1 MEMISSNT
9 TSVDLIKN
17 HITHPITM
25 FDVGCSGGV
34 DQGWHV
40 FEDKLIVYG
49 FDPVVDEIKR
59 LNQEKKSEHHHYIE
73 AFVVGDNTKTSP
85 IVDFWPRLAKLISEE
100 ILVKKKNILSSF
112 KKTLEANF
120 WNKLEM
126 TETKIYLPDFIKKNK
141 LKPNF
146 IKIDVDG
153 PDFDILASIEKTLQ
167 KPEVLG
173 VCIEVNYNGGHTDE
187 VNTFHNVDRFLRKT
201 GFQLFD
207 FTKRKYSL
215 AALPAPYIITIPA
228 QSSHGRP
235 LQGDAIYFK
244 DLIEMEKLGKIEV
257 TTDVILKQ
265 ASLFSF
271 FDQKDSCA
279 ELLLHF
285 KDLLP
290 KGFELNDILDQ
301 LVQELGIED
310 FKNLKYKDVV
320 KLFNKDH
327 KIFYP

>member
-1 MEMISSNT
+1 MELISRNT
-9 TSVDLIKN
+9 ASVNLIKD
-17 HITHPITM
+17 HITNPITI
-25 FDVGCSGGV
+25 FDLGCSGGI
-34 DQGWHV
+34 DPDWHV
-40 FEDKLIVYG
+40 FEDKLIAYG

-59 LNQEKKSEHHHYIE
+59 LNREKKSEHHHYIE
-73 AFVVGDNTKTSP
+73 AFVVGDDTKTCP
-85 IVDFWPRLAKLISEE
+85 VVDFYPRLAMLISSQ
-100 ILVKKKNILSSF
+100 IAVKKKNLLSSF
-112 KKTLEANF
+112 KKTLEANL

-126 TETKIYLPDFIKKNK
+126 TENKIYLPDFIEQNK

-153 PDFDILASIEKTLQ
+153 QDFDILTSIEKILQ
-167 KPEVLG
+167 RPEVLG
-173 VCIEVNYNGGHTDE
+173 VCIEVNYNGGHTDD
-187 VNTFHNVDRFLRKT
+187 VNTFHNVDRFFRKT

-235 LQGDAIYFK
+235 LQGDAVYFK
-244 DLIEMEKLGKIEV
+244 DLIEMEKQGKIEV
-257 TTDVILKQ
+257 TTDTLLKQ

-285 KDLLP
+285 KDMLP
-290 KGFELNDILDQ
+290 MGFDLNAILNQ

-310 FKNLKYKDVV
+310 FKNLSYKQVI